1 MKNLKRL
8 QSEQSC
14 SMTNEQKQLI
24 TLGRQFGKTSG
35 SFTALVY
42 SLGII
47 ENRKLLEKFYSSPVG
62 ELLK

>member
-1 MKNLKRL
+1 
-8 QSEQSC
+8 
-14 SMTNEQKQLI
+14 MTNEQKQLI